1 MISINLSIDQLIEA
15 VRNLNY
21 SEKQQLKEVLNDG
34 EMLLSNEQKDIILQR
49 QKAYSTGNMEAYT
62 LDELK
67 VMLKYTEE

>member
-15 VRNLNY
+15 VRSLNQ
-21 SEKQQLKEVLNDG
+21 SEKQQLKDVLNDG
-34 EMLLSNEQKDIILQR
+34 EMVLSKEQEEIILQR
-49 QKAYSTGNMEAYT
+49 QKAYSTGNMEAYS